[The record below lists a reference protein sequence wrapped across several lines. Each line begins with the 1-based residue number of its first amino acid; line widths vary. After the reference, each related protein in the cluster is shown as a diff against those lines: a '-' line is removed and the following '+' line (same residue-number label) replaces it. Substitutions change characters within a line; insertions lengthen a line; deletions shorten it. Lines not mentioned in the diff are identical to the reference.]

1 MFTRIFNYK
10 GNTFFEYD
18 FKGKPFRY
26 IEVRSVPKELNEARW
41 RLTLENDKFYRQIVR
56 NWSECVTLSRYFSPK
71 EVRDLHYHGVTPEGY
86 SLHHVHPR
94 ALGGHTLELSNMV
107 LISRDLHDKLH
118 DFMRDFIIAKC
129 LPLTQLT
136 APIPDGQK
144 IFMAVPILPPVV
156 NTHDI
161 SFAEEPMGFTKD
173 LQLAKKIIFKYLK
186 KYPRSFSRPLFVNGV
201 VAKNPNNKIVPS
213 WPPARIHP
221 TQAHQL
227 HSTRPMAVRTASDH
241 WSFNEWAASV
251 RNKSQN
257 FRA

>member
-136 APIPDGQK
+136 APLIAYPYANKNESSNVLPNTNPKTMPNSTPPHTLQ
-144 IFMAVPILPPVV
+144 IFFKHFFTIFLLFM
-156 NTHDI
+156 
-161 SFAEEPMGFTKD
+161 SF
-173 LQLAKKIIFKYLK
+173 IIFSLN
-186 KYPRSFSRPLFVNGV
+186 RGTFLLFTHAFCRTNNTQSFRTFIGT
-201 VAKNPNNKIVPS
+201 KNHI
-213 WPPARIHP
+213 
-221 TQAHQL
+221 
-227 HSTRPMAVRTASDH
+227 
-241 WSFNEWAASV
+241 
-251 RNKSQN
+251 
-257 FRA
+257 